1 MPPRKGNPGKLKLI
15 RDDESK
21 TGLSAA
27 ILLQN
32 VQPLKV
38 RSDGGQQIAKSEF
51 TASFPVTVEGFRVR
65 PRVVVMIYAQLN
77 EQQLKTVRDLKSQER
92 AIARAPMIN

>member
-1 MPPRKGNPGKLKLI
+1 MSRKGNPGKLKLI

-32 VQPLKV
+32 VNPLKV
-38 RSDGGQQIAKSEF
+38 RPDGGQQIAKSEF
-51 TASFPVTVEGFRVR
+51 NANFPVTVEGFQCR
-65 PRVVVMIYAQLN
+65 PKVVVMIYAQLN
-77 EQQLKTVRDLKSQER
+77 EQQLKTLRDRKRLER
-92 AIARAPMIN
+92 AIAKAPMLN